1 MQWVDEGI
9 VINTK
14 RFGESHF
21 IASILTCSHGRHLGL
36 ARKNAHITS
45 IFQPGT
51 KISLH
56 WKARLSEHLG
66 TWSGDFVFSPLA
78 DIFEKGLL
86 LAALG
91 SACALIDVT
100 LPEREPHPDVYHAF
114 HHFIYALNTPFWPD
128 SYIYLERVLLENAGI
143 TLDFSRCAATG
154 MTEDLVY
161 LSPRTGRAVSREA
174 GLPYHDKLLLLPSF
188 LTQNPYQNTERK
200 AEDILEALDM
210 METFLTR
217 FILDTHHLKMPNAR
231 ERLKAKL
238 QHQLKL
244 KRIA

>member
-36 ARKNAHITS
+36 ARKNANITS

-100 LPEREPHPDVYHAF
+100 P
-114 HHFIYALNTPFWPD
+114 FI
-128 SYIYLERVLLENAGI
+128 
-143 TLDFSRCAATG
+143 
-154 MTEDLVY
+154 
-161 LSPRTGRAVSREA
+161 
-174 GLPYHDKLLLLPSF
+174 
-188 LTQNPYQNTERK
+188 
-200 AEDILEALDM
+200 ILFML
-210 METFLTR
+210 
-217 FILDTHHLKMPNAR
+217 
-231 ERLKAKL
+231 
-238 QHQLKL
+238 
-244 KRIA
+244 